1 MPDPL
6 EPSLA
11 PEFGDGL
18 AWLNVERAP
27 KLRDLRG
34 RVVLLAFWTSSAIE
48 CAHDAARLR
57 AIGTRFPNELAVI
70 GVHAPKFAAEKAT
83 ANVREAVLR
92 LAIEHPVVNDA
103 DAAIRRSYS
112 VRATPSFALVD
123 PEGRVLR
130 VQLGEIDV
138 EALAGVIERVLAEH
152 REHSALAAG
161 PLATRSETLREPA
174 RTLAHPA
181 KLLAAGERTL
191 FVADTGHHRV
201 LQLELDAGARSA
213 RIERTFG
220 SGEAGFADGA
230 IDVARFDAPHGLA
243 RRGSHLYVADTRNH
257 TVRVVDLDTNVVR
270 TIAGT
275 GELASELPR
284 PGALATQTALR
295 SPCALWVDHQ
305 NLYVATAGSHQV
317 LALEDETSLRVLA
330 GDGREALADG
340 LGLAASLAQPSDLAC
355 DGRRLFVA
363 DAQASAV
370 RAIELVGAPHVAT
383 IVGRGLATFGDVD
396 GVGDDVRLQHA
407 LGLAFDGYL
416 YVADSFNHRV
426 KYMDPTTRKTARF
439 AGNGEPGF
447 VDGPFHRARFSEP
460 RGLSVRGPRL
470 FVADTNNHAIRVLD
484 LETRMVRTLAIAD

>member
-1 MPDPL
+1 MPEPL
-6 EPSLA
+6 EPHLA

-18 AWLNVERAP
+18 AWLNVARAP

-34 RVVLLAFWTSSAIE
+34 RVVLLAFWTSSAIDCE
-48 CAHDAARLR
+48 HDVARLR
-57 AIGTRFPNELAVI
+57 ELARRFRGELVVI
-70 GVHAPKFAAEKAT
+70 GVHAPKFAAERST
-83 ANVREAVLR
+83 ANVREALLR

-103 DAAIRRSYS
+103 DAAIRRQYA
-112 VRATPSFALVD
+112 VRSTPTCALID

-130 VQLGEIDV
+130 VQPGEIELEPV
-138 EALAGVIERVLAEH
+138 AAAIERVLGEH
-152 REHSALAAG
+152 REHGTLA
-161 PLATRSETLREPA
+161 PEILATRSEALREPA

-201 LQLELDAGARSA
+201 LQLELDPGARSA

-220 SGEAGFADGA
+220 SGVAGFSDGA

-257 TVRVVDLDTNVVR
+257 AVRVVDLDTNVVR
-270 TIAGT
+270 TLVGT
-275 GELASELPR
+275 GELATELPG
-284 PGALATQTALR
+284 PGAHAARTALR

-330 GDGREALADG
+330 GDGREALVDG
-340 LGLAASLAQPSDLAC
+340 LGLAASLGQPSDLAC

-370 RAIELVGAPHVAT
+370 RAIELVGAPHVTT

-396 GVGDDVRLQHA
+396 GSGDDVRLQHP

-416 YVADSFNHRV
+416 YVADSFNHRI

-439 AGNGEPGF
+439 AGHGEPGF
-447 VDGPFHRARFSEP
+447 VDGPFQRARFFEP

-484 LETRMVRTLAIAD
+484 LEQRIVRTLAIAD

>member
-6 EPSLA
+6 EPHLA

-27 KLRDLRG
+27 RLRDLRG
-34 RVVLLAFWTSSAIE
+34 RVVLLAFWTSSAIDCE
-48 CAHDAARLR
+48 HDAARLR
-57 AIGTRFPNELAVI
+57 VLARRFPGELVVI
-70 GVHAPKFAAEKAT
+70 GVHAPKFAAERST
-83 ANVREAVLR
+83 ASVREAVLR
-92 LAIEHPVVNDA
+92 LAIEHAVVNDA
-103 DAAIRRSYS
+103 DAAIRRNYA
-112 VRATPSFALVD
+112 VRATPSCVLVD
-123 PEGRVLR
+123 PEGHVLR
-130 VQLGEIDV
+130 VPSGEIDV
-138 EALAGVIERVLAEH
+138 AVLAGVIEQILDEH
-152 REHSALAAG
+152 RGQGTPSPGAI
-161 PLATRSETLREPA
+161 ATRSETQREPA

-201 LQLELDAGARSA
+201 LQLELDPGARSA

-257 TVRVVDLDTNVVR
+257 AVRVVDLDTNSVR
-270 TIAGT
+270 TIVGT
-275 GELASELPR
+275 GEIARELPR
-284 PGALATQTALR
+284 SGALATHTKLR

-305 NLYVATAGSHQV
+305 NLYIATSGGHQV

-340 LGLAASLAQPSDLAC
+340 LGLAASLGQPSDLAC

-363 DAQASAV
+363 DAQTSAV

-383 IVGRGLATFGDVD
+383 IVGRGLSTFGDVD
-396 GVGDDVRLQHA
+396 GVGDDVRLQHP

-439 AGNGEPGF
+439 AGSGEPGF
-447 VDGPFHRARFSEP
+447 VDGPFHRARFFEP

-484 LETRMVRTLAIAD
+484 LEQRIVRTLAIAD